1 MITKFD
7 GNPMNFRTFKRQFEA
22 YIVKKTQSDEM
33 RLLFLLQHCEP
44 RVRQRIEHFTS
55 KDPIDGYRLAWNTLF
70 YEYGQPHVIAQC
82 CELQLKEVADVRAND
97 PGGLLTLSVL
107 MDKCHT
113 SRQNFK
119 HTSNIDSVE
128 VMLAVVKKLPV
139 EMREKWVATSSSIEC
154 ETGRRANF
162 AALSDFVA
170 KQSQLANSIFGR
182 ALNRTLFY

>member
-1 MITKFD
+1 VITKFD

-82 CELQLKEVADVRAND
+82 CEQQLKEVADVRAND
-97 PGGLLTLSVL
+97 PGGLLKLSVL